1 MKVLFFYLFIT
12 VSFTGTGQ
20 SLNPFFD
27 FLRKSDTRAI
37 SELLAEKVQYC
48 FDDQIDVA
56 DKVVALKAL
65 KAFLERNPP
74 KSVTPMHKGNS
85 KGEGSSFSIAVLETS
100 NGKKYRVYVYAEL
113 DSGKTSIKE
122 IRIDK
127 Q

>member
-1 MKVLFFYLFIT
+1 MKVLLFYLFIFS
-12 VSFTGTGQ
+12 SFTGVSQ

-27 FLRKSDTRAI
+27 LLKKSDTRSIA
-37 SELLAEKVQYC
+37 ELLANKVQYC

-65 KAFLERNPP
+65 NAFLERNPP
-74 KSVTPMHKGNS
+74 KSITPMHKGNS

-100 NGKKYRVYVYAEL
+100 NGKKYRIYVYAEL
-113 DSGKTSIKE
+113 VSGKTSIKE